1 MNINEQILDIYKN
14 GKEIENRKLPEI
26 LKKYNNNNTNSSVFR
41 IPLDLLKYNLQ
52 NGRIATFFIENEN
65 KINSLNE
72 LEIKNEIKN
81 EIINSDKKSHD
92 KTKNNIKLIGQQEPG
107 IVLLDGTVIDG
118 NRRFTCLLE
127 LNQENPNQEEYKYF
141 NAFILNSDNVDEKI
155 IKQLELN
162 IQLAKDEKV
171 NYDIMDRYMDIYN
184 VISLQK
190 KLTIEEYSKY
200 SNMTEKEIQ
209 EIIDQIDIM
218 KEYLKYIKKDS
229 KWDIIKRKKKLE
241 HFKEV
246 KNSLNKINS
255 KSEQEAMKQI
265 AFDYILCEAPNA
277 DSKSIRELCSS
288 SYKKDKENWNLFI
301 LNCEDSDEK
310 IKEVI
315 NKNKNFDFD
324 KLESDLKK
332 DEELIKDLTSNFQEL
347 NVNNLISEEKN
358 KIDSILTTISKKISS
373 LSLHWNEL
381 EEMNNNDPSKLKTI
395 YKKINTIVIELESKK
410 NHIEKIMKKESNE
423 QF

>member
-1 MNINEQILDIYKN
+1 MNINGKILDIYEN

-41 IPLDLLKYNLQ
+41 IPLELLKYNLQ

-218 KEYLKYIKKDS
+218 KEYLKYIKKDL

-246 KNSLNKINS
+246 KNSLNKIHS
-255 KSEQEAMKQI
+255 ESEQHEMKQI
-265 AFDYILCEAPNA
+265 SFDYILCEAPDA

-288 SYKKDKENWNLFI
+288 SYKKDKKNWDSFI
-301 LNCEDSDEK
+301 LNCEDSHEK
-310 IKEVI
+310 IQEVI

-332 DEELIKDLTSNFQEL
+332 DKELIEDLKYNFQEL
-347 NVNNLISEEKN
+347 SINNFISDEKN
-358 KIDSILTTISKKISS
+358 KIDRVLKEISKKMMI
-373 LSLHWNEL
+373 LSQHWNEL
-381 EEMNNNDPSKLKTI
+381 EEINDSDPFRLKEIHKT
-395 YKKINTIVIELESKK
+395 INTIVNELESKK

>member
-1 MNINEQILDIYKN
+1 MNINGKILDIYEN

-41 IPLDLLKYNLQ
+41 IPLELLKYNLQ

-92 KTKNNIKLIGQQEPG
+92 KTKNNIKLVGQQEPG

-141 NAFILNSDNVDEKI
+141 NAFILNSDDVDEKI

-190 KLTIEEYSKY
+190 KLTIEEYSRD
-200 SNMTEKEIQ
+200 SNISEKDIKK
-209 EIIDQIDIM
+209 IIEQIEVV
-218 KEYLKYIKKDS
+218 KEYLEYIKKDL
-229 KWDIIKRKKKLE
+229 KWDIIKKKKKLE
-241 HFKEV
+241 HFKEIL
-246 KNSLNKINS
+246 NSLNKINS
-255 KSEQEAMKQI
+255 KSEQNTMKQI
-265 AFDYILCEAPNA
+265 AFDYILCEMPDA
-277 DSKSIRELCSS
+277 DSKSIRDLCNS
-288 SYKKDKENWNLFI
+288 SYKKDKNNWDSFI
-301 LNCEDSDEK
+301 KDSEDSHEK
-310 IKEVI
+310 IKEI
-315 NKNKNFDFD
+315 IDKNDKDDFD
-324 KLESDLKK
+324 KLESNLKKEEDLLQDLK
-332 DEELIKDLTSNFQEL
+332 SNFYNL
-347 NVNNLISEEKN
+347 SHNNLISDEKD

-395 YKKINTIVIELESKK
+395 YKKINTIVNELESKK

>member
-1 MNINEQILDIYKN
+1 MNINGKILDIYEN

-41 IPLDLLKYNLQ
+41 IPLELLKYNLQ

-92 KTKNNIKLIGQQEPG
+92 KTKNDIKLIGQQEPG

-127 LNQENPNQEEYKYF
+127 LHQENPNQEEYKYF

-155 IKQLELN
+155 IKKLELN

-171 NYDIMDRYMDIYN
+171 NYDITDRYMDIYN
-184 VISLQK
+184 VVSLQK

-200 SNMTEKEIQ
+200 SNITEKEIR
-209 EIIDQIDIM
+209 EIIDQIEIV
-218 KEYLKYIKKDS
+218 KEYLAYIKKDL
-229 KWDIIKRKKKLE
+229 KWDIIKKKKKLE
-241 HFKEV
+241 HFKEIW
-246 KNSLNKINS
+246 KSLNKINS
-255 KSEQEAMKQI
+255 KSEQNTMKQI
-265 AFDYILCEAPNA
+265 AFDYILCESPDA
-277 DSKSIRELCSS
+277 DSKSIRELCTSS
-288 SYKKDKENWNLFI
+288 HKKDKSNWDLFI
-301 LNCEDSDEK
+301 SNSEDLHEK
-310 IKEVI
+310 IKEI
-315 NKNKNFDFD
+315 IDKNEASDFD
-324 KLESDLKK
+324 KLESELKKEKELLHDLKSNYH
-332 DEELIKDLTSNFQEL
+332 DLNQ
-347 NVNNLISEEKN
+347 NNLISNEKD
-358 KIDSILTTISKKISS
+358 KIDVILKTISKKIAS
-373 LSLHWNEL
+373 LSQHWNEL
-381 EEMNNNDPSKLKTI
+381 EEMNVSDPSRLKEI
-395 YKKINTIVIELESKK
+395 YKIINTIVNELDSKK
-410 NHIEKIMKKESNE
+410 NHIEKIMQKDSNG